1 METFKS
7 LIHSDKLIYKEIL
20 LEKATYTGQLHHH
33 DHDKLIY
40 MGILLEKATYT
51 GQLRHE
57 DGAGSRRQV

>member
-1 METFKS
+1 MQSFSEFREPFC
-7 LIHSDKLIYKEIL
+7 LIIIINKFFYVEIL

-51 GQLRHE
+51 GQIRH
-57 DGAGSRRQV
+57 D